1 MLEETIPLLT
11 EVVAVLAAG
20 LLACGGLF
28 YLRLLEGRWAR
39 VFLASAIPLTAVIGL
54 ISLHF
59 TDSVVTSISVAV
71 AISAG
76 ALAICTDLAMRRS
89 PDLVAL
95 IIALCGLL
103 MAFQSG
109 SLTGAFLSS
118 AVAVIILLVARAM
131 TSARLGQSSGL
142 GDGDVLMAGALG
154 VWLVPTLVPIALLA
168 SVVLALA
175 FAGFTTLT
183 SGQAMS
189 RQIIPFIPALCGGFG
204 GVAVYR
210 EVVV

>member
-1 MLEETIPLLT
+1 MLDETLPLLT

-28 YLRLLEGRWAR
+28 YLRFVEGRWAR
-39 VFLASAIPLTAVIGL
+39 VYLALAIPLTIVIGL
-54 ISLHF
+54 IVLYF
-59 TDSVVTSISVAV
+59 TDGVVTSIVVAV

-76 ALAICTDLAMRRS
+76 ALAICTDLAMRKS
-89 PDLVAL
+89 PDLATL
-95 IIALCGLL
+95 IIAFCGLL
-103 MAFQSG
+103 VAFQSG
-109 SLTGAFLSS
+109 SLTGALLSS

-168 SVVLALA
+168 SVVLALTL
-175 FAGFTTLT
+175 AGFTTLT
-183 SGQAMS
+183 SGQAFS
-189 RQIIPFIPALCGGFG
+189 RQVIPFIPALCVGFG
-204 GVAVYR
+204 GVAVFG
-210 EVVV
+210 EVLL